1 MTWMIKNIK
10 DNRVVLKHKDYDS
23 YCVGSF
29 DDCDCKL
36 KLFTTKNIDK
46 AYNVLEAA
54 IKYHW
59 AGINVDGWKV
69 VEAYG

>member
-1 MTWMIKNIK
+1 MIWMVKNIK
-10 DNRVVLKHKDYDS
+10 DDRVVLKHKDYDR
-23 YCVGSF
+23 YYVGSF

-46 AYNVLEAA
+46 AYDVLETT
-54 IKYHW
+54 KFHW
-59 AGINVDGWKV
+59 AGINVDSWRV